1 MTKMSN
7 YLFNYNIITMAKK
20 SVIIGEYVVT
30 IEDTGTVSVSQI
42 YKSTMQ
48 AMREMAALKGMEVPS
63 NWNNHYLGKKL
74 LDTYCGPEAQSG
86 VIGEYSI
93 ERQPNGHIDVIR
105 TFSNTKASLRLI
117 SDLIGY
123 KYENKWDTRTLGN
136 KLVEYVE
143 ANKDSI
149 KIAKPAKTQKKDA
162 ETGAPAAA
170 DDNHAPGGEVNSASQ
185 HFDLVIPLKYHYAFE
200 FSGGFAKVSKKVDY
214 SDKWGFIDQTGKE
227 VIPLIYDD
235 VDHNF
240 LEGLVA
246 VEKDDKWGFVD
257 QTGKEVIPLIYDFA
271 GRFSD
276 GLAVVKKDGKYGFI
290 DRTGKEVIP
299 ISLIYDYVSH
309 FSEGLAAVSKDGKY
323 GYIDRTGKEV
333 IPFIYDYANSF
344 SDGLAIVQVRVK
356 KRDTYGVID
365 RTGKEVI
372 PLIYDYVYDFK
383 DGLAEVKNRT
393 KYGYIDQTGKEVI
406 PSIYQE
412 VGSFSE
418 GLFAV
423 KKDDKWGYVGKVEK

>member
-74 LDTYCGPEAQSG
+74 LDTYCGPGAQSGVIGEYSIERQPNGYIDVIRTFSNTKASLRLISCGPGTQSG

-170 DDNHAPGGEVNSASQ
+170 DDNHAPGGELNSASQ
-185 HFDLVIPLKYHYAFE
+185 HFDLVIPC
-200 FSGGFAKVSKKVDY
+200 
-214 SDKWGFIDQTGKE
+214 
-227 VIPLIYDD
+227 IYD
-235 VDHNF
+235 
-240 LEGLVA
+240 
-246 VEKDDKWGFVD
+246 
-257 QTGKEVIPLIYDFA
+257 YA
-271 GRFSD
+271 GVFSD
-276 GLAVVKKDGKYGFI
+276 GLAAVKKDGKYGYI
-290 DRTGKEVIP
+290 DATGKVVVPLIYDNAGVFSDGLAIVEKGGKYGCIDQTGKEVIP
-299 ISLIYDYVSH
+299 ISLIYDYVYA
-309 FSEGLAAVSKDGKY
+309 FSDGLAKVRKNDKY
-323 GYIDRTGKEV
+323 GCIDVTGKEV
-333 IPFIYDYANSF
+333 IPCIYDLVYEF
-344 SDGLAIVQVRVK
+344 SGGLVK
-356 KRDTYGVID
+356 V
-365 RTGKEVI
+365 E
-372 PLIYDYVYDFK
+372 K
-383 DGLAEVKNRT
+383 DGKC
-393 KYGYIDQTGKEVI
+393 GYI
-406 PSIYQE
+406 
-412 VGSFSE
+412 
-418 GLFAV
+418 
-423 KKDDKWGYVGKVEK
+423 GKVEK

>member
-74 LDTYCGPEAQSG
+74 LDTYCGPGAQSG

-170 DDNHAPGGEVNSASQ
+170 DDNHAPGGELNSASQ
-185 HFDLVIPLKYHYAFE
+185 HFDVVIPLIYDEADD
-200 FSGGFAKVSKKVDY
+200 FSDGFARVSKDGKMGYIDQTGKVVIPLIYDAIDDFKDGLAKVKKRTKY
-214 SDKWGFIDQTGKE
+214 GYIDQTGKE

-235 VDHNF
+235 V
-240 LEGLVA
+240 A
-246 VEKDDKWGFVD
+246 
-257 QTGKEVIPLIYDFA
+257 
-271 GRFSD
+271 RFSE
-276 GLAVVKKDGKYGFI
+276 GLAVVKKD
-290 DRTGKEVIP
+290 D
-299 ISLIYDYVSH
+299 
-309 FSEGLAAVSKDGKY
+309 KY

-333 IPFIYDYANSF
+333 IP
-344 SDGLAIVQVRVK
+344 
-356 KRDTYGVID
+356 
-365 RTGKEVI
+365 
-372 PLIYDYVYDFK
+372 LIYK
-383 DGLAEVKNRT
+383 DTE
-393 KYGYIDQTGKEVI
+393 
-406 PSIYQE
+406 
-412 VGSFSE
+412 SFSE
-418 GLFAV
+418 GLLAV
-423 KKDDKWGYVGKVEK
+423 EKDDKWGYVGKVEK

>member
-74 LDTYCGPEAQSG
+74 LDTYCGPGAQSG

-105 TFSNTKASLRLI
+105 TFSNTIESLRLI

-123 KYENKWDTRTLGN
+123 KYSEKWNTRTFGD

-170 DDNHAPGGEVNSASQ
+170 DNNHAPDGELNSASQ
-185 HFDLVIPLKYHYAFE
+185 HFDVVIPCIYDYAMSFNEGLAAVEKDDKWGCIDQTGKEVIPFIYDNIYALNDGLISVEKDDKCGCIDQTGKEVIPFIYDGIYRSGDGLLRVEKDGKYGYIDRTGKEIIPCIYMYACNNLCGFASVKKDDNWGCIDQTGKVVIPLIYDDIDGFYD
-200 FSGGFAKVSKKVDY
+200 GFAKIEKEGKY
-214 SDKWGFIDQTGKE
+214 GLIDQTGKE
-227 VIPLIYDD
+227 VIPLIYDGID
-235 VDHNF
+235 SF
-240 LEGLVA
+240 C
-246 VEKDDKWGFVD
+246 
-257 QTGKEVIPLIYDFA
+257 
-271 GRFSD
+271 D
-276 GLAVVKKDGKYGFI
+276 GLAAVKKDG
-290 DRTGKEVIP
+290 RW
-299 ISLIYDYVSH
+299 
-309 FSEGLAAVSKDGKY
+309 
-323 GYIDRTGKEV
+323 GYI
-333 IPFIYDYANSF
+333 
-344 SDGLAIVQVRVK
+344 
-356 KRDTYGVID
+356 
-365 RTGKEVI
+365 
-372 PLIYDYVYDFK
+372 
-383 DGLAEVKNRT
+383 
-393 KYGYIDQTGKEVI
+393 
-406 PSIYQE
+406 
-412 VGSFSE
+412 
-418 GLFAV
+418 
-423 KKDDKWGYVGKVEK
+423 GKVEK